1 MLQVLKYAR
10 WKKTTRCKKGTLC
23 CEITV
28 SVSYSS
34 TRVTGLRELR
44 KFSCVI
50 ATGRILIVLPVGQQ
64 EVVSPYESSTRE
76 LAGIRGKPA
85 L

>member
-10 WKKTTRCKKGTLC
+10 WKKTTRCKKRTLC
-23 CEITV
+23 GEIIV

-34 TRVTGLRELR
+34 TRVSGLRELR
-44 KFSCVI
+44 KLSCII
-50 ATGRILIVLPVGQQ
+50 ATGRIIIVMPGGQQ

-76 LAGIRGKPA
+76 LAGIRGEPA

>member
-10 WKKTTRCKKGTLC
+10 WKKTTRCKKTTLC
-23 CEITV
+23 GEITV

-34 TRVTGLRELR
+34 TIVTGLRELQR
-44 KFSCVI
+44 FSSII
-50 ATGRILIVLPVGQQ
+50 ATGRIIIVLPGGQQ